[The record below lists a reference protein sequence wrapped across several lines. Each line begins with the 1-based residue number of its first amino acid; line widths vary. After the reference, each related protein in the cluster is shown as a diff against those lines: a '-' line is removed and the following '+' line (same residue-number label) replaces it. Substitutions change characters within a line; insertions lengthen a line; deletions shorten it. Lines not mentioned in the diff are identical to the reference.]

1 MPVRIMIYTGP
12 SRIRAVRVFADGST
26 HMANLAHGD
35 EGTALVLAD
44 TVWPRLLRAGVIRA
58 ATEDEER
65 AVREVVYGEGST
77 EEPEAPDEPDGDD
90 LDEMSRA
97 ELWRLVK
104 DAAGDAMPFS
114 YVGTDADEMRDWLRE
129 HGDD

>member
-1 MPVRIMIYTGP
+1 MRIMIYTGP
-12 SRIRAVRVFADGST
+12 SRIRAVRVFADGSP
-26 HMANLAHGD
+26 HMAHLAHGD

>member
-1 MPVRIMIYTGP
+1 M
-12 SRIRAVRVFADGST
+12 
-26 HMANLAHGD
+26 
-35 EGTALVLAD
+35 
-44 TVWPRLLRAGVIRA
+44 
-58 ATEDEER
+58 
-65 AVREVVYGEGST
+65 REVVYGEGST

>member
-12 SRIRAVRVFADGST
+12 SRIRAVRVFDDGST
-26 HMANLAHGD
+26 HKANLAHGD

-129 HGDD
+129 HGGD